1 MTDDI
6 MIERRGALG
15 LVTLNRP
22 KALNALTLPM
32 IEALAPALDI
42 WAADPAIRAV
52 AIVGAGGKAFC
63 AGGDV
68 RAAWEAGM
76 ARRSGQGDGALTATF
91 FGEEYRLNRR
101 IARFPKPHVA
111 ILDGIVM
118 GGGVGLSIHGSHR
131 VVTPRTLF
139 AMPETGI
146 GLFPDVGATFVLSRM
161 PGETGTWLA
170 LTGARLGMADCLH
183 LGAGTHAVADADG
196 LVDRLAEAVAGT
208 GDARAA
214 IDVVLDGLAVDPGP
228 APVVA
233 HRAAIDRC
241 FAADR
246 VEAILAALDAAG
258 DPWAAAQREVL
269 AGLSPT
275 SLKITLAAIR
285 RAASLDL
292 DGCLVMDFRLSQ
304 ACMARHDFYEGI
316 RALLVDK
323 DRSPKWSPPVL
334 SAVDDAAVE
343 AHFAVPPGGDLVLS
357 G

>member
-1 MTDDI
+1 
-6 MIERRGALG
+6 
-15 LVTLNRP
+15 
-22 KALNALTLPM
+22 
-32 IEALAPALDI
+32 
-42 WAADPAIRAV
+42 
-52 AIVGAGGKAFC
+52 
-63 AGGDV
+63 
-68 RAAWEAGM
+68 
-76 ARRSGQGDGALTATF
+76 
-91 FGEEYRLNRR
+91 
-101 IARFPKPHVA
+101 
-111 ILDGIVM
+111 
-118 GGGVGLSIHGSHR
+118 VGLSIHGSHR

-196 LVDRLAEAVAGT
+196 LVDRLAAAVAGT